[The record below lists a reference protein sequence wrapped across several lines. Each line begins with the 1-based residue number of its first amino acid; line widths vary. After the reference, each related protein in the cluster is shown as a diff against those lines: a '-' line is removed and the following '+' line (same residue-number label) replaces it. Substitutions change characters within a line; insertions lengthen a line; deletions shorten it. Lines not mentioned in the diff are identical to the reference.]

1 MVSVKR
7 RKKGDHVQTL
17 RSNGS
22 TTQPLSDVTGSG
34 MEAAKEMIT
43 ALMMRRLV
51 HDAVNKQH
59 LIQGQNLSVS
69 NQKLLGPA
77 ELTSKSIISMEEN
90 VKSSYME
97 VARAMKTIS
106 KL

>member
-1 MVSVKR
+1 MVS
-7 RKKGDHVQTL
+7 L
-17 RSNGS
+17 RFHCVDEIISIS
-22 TTQPLSDVTGSG
+22 AVT
-34 MEAAKEMIT
+34 
-43 ALMMRRLV
+43 
-51 HDAVNKQH
+51 VNKILGFFQFNIVNW
-59 LIQGQNLSVS
+59 LTIFNQLCNIILFFPSSQQGQNLSVS

>member
-1 MVSVKR
+1 MVS
-7 RKKGDHVQTL
+7 L
-17 RSNGS
+17 RFHCVDEIISIS
-22 TTQPLSDVTGSG
+22 AV
-34 MEAAKEMIT
+34 
-43 ALMMRRLV
+43 
-51 HDAVNKQH
+51 AVNKILGFLQFNIVNW
-59 LIQGQNLSVS
+59 LTIFNKLCYIILFFPSCQQGQNLSVS